1 MAQKLCGFMYGII
14 GVGSERPATESAPLL
29 KGKEMSADA
38 ALDLNAIVITPENIQ
53 FEYRLAGPFRR
64 LPAFLLDLFVRA
76 AVLAALIIFFFCSGI
91 TRLLPGLDVFGGI
104 LLALSYFFF
113 DWFYGLF
120 FETIWN
126 GQTPGKRISGLRV
139 LSTDGRPISA
149 YQATI
154 RNFLRLGDF
163 APFASLQMLI
173 SEAPAVYWVP
183 TGGVAILCMFLTRRL
198 QRLGDLAA
206 GTMVVVDERK
216 WVPPKLTLNEPAI
229 DALVP
234 AIAPNFRM
242 SRTMLRT
249 VAMYVERRSRVLPQ
263 RRRELAAILTKEII
277 DKLGVAA
284 TTDPDLL
291 LCALY
296 KREYDAQWKGD
307 TISDKPIGSDKPTG
321 KEFESYLAS
330 ASRGN
335 G

>member
-1 MAQKLCGFMYGII
+1 
-14 GVGSERPATESAPLL
+14 
-29 KGKEMSADA
+29 MSAEA
-38 ALDLNAIVITPENIQ
+38 ALDLTAKVITPENIQ

-64 LPAFLLDLFVRA
+64 FPAFFLDIFIRA
-76 AVLAALIIFFFCSGI
+76 AILTFLAVFLACSGI
-91 TRLLPGLDVFGGI
+91 TRLLPSLNMLSGI
-104 LLALSYFFF
+104 LLLLSYFFF

-163 APFASLQMLI
+163 APFASLQMVI
-173 SEAPAVYWVP
+173 AEAPPVYWVP
-183 TGGVAILCMFLTRRL
+183 TAGVAILCMMLTSRL

-206 GTMVVVDERK
+206 GTMVVIDERK
-216 WVPPKLTLNEPAI
+216 WVPPRLRLDDPGIN
-229 DALVP
+229 ALIP

-249 VAMYVERRSRVLPQ
+249 VAMYVERRNRILPQ

-277 DKLGVAA
+277 DKVGVPPAS
-284 TTDPDLL
+284 DPDLL

-296 KREYDAQWKGD
+296 KREYDAQWNIHD
-307 TISDKPIGSDKPTG
+307 ENRSP
-321 KEFESYLAS
+321 AS
-330 ASRGN
+330 KKSTRPLLTLTRN
-335 G
+335 DR

>member
-1 MAQKLCGFMYGII
+1 MVQSYRIAGRPLC
-14 GVGSERPATESAPLL
+14 ES
-29 KGKEMSADA
+29 KEMSAEA
-38 ALDLNAIVITPENIQ
+38 ALDLTAKVITPENIQ

-64 LPAFLLDLFVRA
+64 FPALFLDISIRA
-76 AVLAALIIFFFCSGI
+76 AVLTALAVFLTCSGI
-91 TRLLPGLDVFGGI
+91 TFLLPSLNVLGGI
-104 LLALSYFFF
+104 LLVLSYFFF

-163 APFASLQMLI
+163 APFASLQMVVA
-173 SEAPAVYWVP
+173 EAPPVYWVP
-183 TGGVAILCMFLTRRL
+183 TAGVAVLCMLLTSRL

-206 GTMVVVDERK
+206 GTMVVIDERK
-216 WVPPKLTLNEPAI
+216 WVPPRLRLDDPGIN
-229 DALVP
+229 ALIP

-249 VAMYVERRSRVLPQ
+249 VAMYVERRNRVLPQ

-277 DKLGVAA
+277 DKVGVPPAS
-284 TTDPDLL
+284 DPDLL

-296 KREYDAQWKGD
+296 KREYDAQWKFHEKNRSPAD
-307 TISDKPIGSDKPTG
+307 VKPNRPMLTSPRSD
-321 KEFESYLAS
+321 
-330 ASRGN
+330 R
-335 G
+335 